1 MNNEIQINTVT
12 LPDGTTAIEINDGS
26 KDGSKKKRHGNVED
40 YSTFTYE
47 RSDIPKSLI
56 DECNQLGENGNIY
69 FIFDKKIKN
78 IVNRNKS
85 TSDLRDSKIDE
96 ILDTSYHEESEYY
109 IADEN
114 EFNSMPSRF
123 AYYDS
128 EIKLSGRYDRYNHV
142 LGFFKI
148 LNFEPG
154 FGNFGPE
161 LEQAF
166 FYIANYEGVYYKII
180 LRIQPNLFIHLEK
193 IDENGREKTYN
204 GFFCKSRVYDFL
216 KSAMGDSE
224 FKALVRDS
232 KLEQLFN

>member
-1 MNNEIQINTVT
+1 MAITIPIQN
-12 LPDGTTAIEINDGS
+12 
-26 KDGSKKKRHGNVED
+26 
-40 YSTFTYE
+40 
-47 RSDIPKSLI
+47 
-56 DECNQLGENGNIY
+56 
-69 FIFDKKIKN
+69 
-78 IVNRNKS
+78 
-85 TSDLRDSKIDE
+85 DE
-96 ILDTSYHEESEYY
+96 ILDDECKYY

-142 LGFFKI
+142 LNFIKI

-166 FYIANYEGVYYKII
+166 FYIVNYEGVSYKII
-180 LRIQPNLFIHLEK
+180 LRIQPNLFIHLK
-193 IDENGREKTYN
+193 KVENDREKTYN
-204 GFFCKSRVYDFL
+204 GFFSKSRIYDFL

>member
-1 MNNEIQINTVT
+1 MNEIQINTVT

-26 KDGSKKKRHGNVED
+26 KEDGFVED

-78 IVNRNKS
+78 IVNRNN
-85 TSDLRDSKIDE
+85 TSIEVLRDNRLDE
-96 ILDTSYHEESEYY
+96 ILDDECKYY

-128 EIKLSGRYDRYNHV
+128 EIRLSGRYDRYNHV
-142 LGFFKI
+142 LNFFKI
-148 LNFEPG
+148 LNFETG

-166 FYIANYEGVYYKII
+166 FYIVNYEGVSYKII
-180 LRIQPNLFIHLEK
+180 LRIQPNLFIHLK
-193 IDENGREKTYN
+193 KVDENGREKTYN
-204 GFFCKSRVYDFL
+204 GFFSKSRIYDFL
-216 KSAMGDSE
+216 KSTMGDSE

>member
-1 MNNEIQINTVT
+1 MNEIQINTVT

-26 KDGSKKKRHGNVED
+26 KEDGFVED

-78 IVNRNKS
+78 IVNRNN
-85 TSDLRDSKIDE
+85 TSIEVLRDNRLDE
-96 ILDTSYHEESEYY
+96 ILDDECKYY

-128 EIKLSGRYDRYNHV
+128 EIRLSGRYDRYNHV
-142 LGFFKI
+142 LNFFKI

-166 FYIANYEGVYYKII
+166 FYIVNYEGVSYKII
-180 LRIQPNLFIHLEK
+180 LRIQPNLFIHLK
-193 IDENGREKTYN
+193 KVDENGREKTYN
-204 GFFCKSRVYDFL
+204 GFFSKSRIYDFL
-216 KSAMGDSE
+216 KSTMGDSE

>member
-1 MNNEIQINTVT
+1 MSNQIQINTVT

-26 KDGSKKKRHGNVED
+26 KPDGHVED
-40 YSTFTYE
+40 HSTFTYE
-47 RSDIPKSLI
+47 RSDIPQSLI
-56 DECNQLGENGNIY
+56 DECNKLGEESDKIF

-78 IVNRNKS
+78 IVNRNNKS
-85 TSDLRDSKIDE
+85 IEVLRDIKIE
-96 ILDTSYHEESEYY
+96 EVLDNDFKYY

-128 EIKLSGRYDRYNHV
+128 EIRLSDRYDRYNHV
-142 LGFFKI
+142 LNFFKI

-166 FYIANYEGVYYKII
+166 FYIVKYDNISYKII
-180 LRIQPNLFIHLEK
+180 LRIHPNLFIHLK
-193 IDENGREKTYN
+193 KVDENGREKTYN
-204 GFFCKSRVYDFL
+204 GFFSKSRVYDFL

-224 FKALVRDS
+224 FKDLVRDS
-232 KLEQLFN
+232 KLKQLFKI

>member
-1 MNNEIQINTVT
+1 MSNEIQINTVT

-26 KDGSKKKRHGNVED
+26 KENGFVED

-47 RSDIPKSLI
+47 RSGIPQSLI
-56 DECNQLGENGNIY
+56 DECNQLSEDGKIY

-78 IVNRNKS
+78 IVNRNN
-85 TSDLRDSKIDE
+85 TSIEVLRDNRLDE
-96 ILDTSYHEESEYY
+96 ILDDECKYY

-128 EIKLSGRYDRYNHV
+128 EIKLSGRYDRYNY
-142 LGFFKI
+142 LLNFFKI

-166 FYIANYEGVYYKII
+166 FYIVNYEDVSYKII
-180 LRIQPNLFIHLEK
+180 LRIQPNLFIHLK
-193 IDENGREKTYN
+193 KVDENGREKTYN
-204 GFFCKSRVYDFL
+204 GFFCKSRIYDFL

>member
-12 LPDGTTAIEINDGS
+12 LPDRTTAIEINDGS
-26 KDGSKKKRHGNVED
+26 KEHGNVED

-47 RSDIPKSLI
+47 RSGIPQSLI
-56 DECNQLGENGNIY
+56 DECNQLSENGNIH

-78 IVNRNKS
+78 IVNRNN
-85 TSDLRDSKIDE
+85 TSIEVLRDNRLDE
-96 ILDTSYHEESEYY
+96 ILDDECKYY

-142 LGFFKI
+142 LDFFKI

-166 FYIANYEGVYYKII
+166 FYIVNYEGVSYKII
-180 LRIQPNLFIHLEK
+180 LRIQPNLFIHLK
-193 IDENGREKTYN
+193 KVDENGREKTYN
-204 GFFCKSRVYDFL
+204 GFFCKSRIYDFL
-216 KSAMGDSE
+216 KSSMGDGE